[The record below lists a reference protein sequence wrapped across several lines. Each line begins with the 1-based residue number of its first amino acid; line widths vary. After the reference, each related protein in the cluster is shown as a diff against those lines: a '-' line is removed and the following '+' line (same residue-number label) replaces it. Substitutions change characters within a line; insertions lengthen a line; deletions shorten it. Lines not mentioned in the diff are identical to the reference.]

1 MNVFRYDLSLV
12 SNMSKLPVELRRLIA
27 TRQRAKL
34 RVEAEGGR
42 RDNSTTAFTLSISH
56 NIKLC

>member
-1 MNVFRYDLSLV
+1 MNSYKRENLEWTYSLRYDLSLV
-12 SNMSKLPVELRRLIA
+12 SNMSKLPVELRRLVA

-42 RDNSTTAFTLSISH
+42 
-56 NIKLC
+56 